1 MKRVCL
7 ECRMEKWHQARG
19 LCRTCYYTPS
29 IKKRYAML
37 GRGATGLQPLRKENN
52 KRPRLPKRPSLDR
65 PGTESKLATME
76 KRFARGEA
84 IFHPL
89 DVTVLADDDRLDAND
104 WTGEHHGEISRGLE
118 PMPDLQAADD
128 DVSFL

>member
-1 MKRVCL
+1 
-7 ECRMEKWHQARG
+7 MEKWHQARG
-19 LCRTCYYTPS
+19 LCRVCYYTPS
-29 IKKRYAML
+29 IKSRYPML
-37 GRGATGLQPLRKENN
+37 RRGTGDQPLRKENN
-52 KRPRLPKRPSLDR
+52 KKPRLPKQPALDR

-104 WTGEHHGEISRGLE
+104 WTGEHHGQTGG
-118 PMPDLQAADD
+118 
-128 DVSFL
+128 